1 MCPRP
6 EEGVTFKVK
15 KILSMVLILAIT
27 VSICGA
33 AFAVYALGDRTLSK
47 GMTGQDVLEA
57 QQRLS
62 TYSYYSGTLD
72 GNYGNGT
79 YKAVRNFQDRNGL
92 PVTGI
97 IDATTAAVLL
107 TDTAVHALVSTA
119 TTYVLSYGASG
130 EAVKELQ
137 RQLRETYYY
146 SGTISGNFDTSVLT
160 AVKAFQA
167 SAGLTVD
174 GKAGEKTKTALYDR
188 TAAIFNGGIPIRTL
202 SSGYRGYDVYVL
214 QQRLLD
220 LNYLTIV
227 PSGFM
232 ATATVSAL
240 KAFQK
245 DNGLT
250 VNGVLDTNT
259 RRALWPSTTQA
270 ELEQYQE
277 STGTE
282 DDPYTEPTIRYGSH
296 GTNVVTAQMYLKAGG
311 YLLGS
316 ADGIF
321 GTATLNAVKRLQGDY
336 ALTKD
341 GVVGPATWAILK
353 LFNISNL
360 EPTVVDVTEEAATVT
375 TSKLQRGSRG
385 SLVTKL
391 QQALIQLSYLPVGE
405 DDGIFGLKT
414 YNAVRAFQSA
424 NGLSVDGIVGT
435 KTMVK
440 LNEELGIQ
448 FIIP

>member
-1 MCPRP
+1 M
-6 EEGVTFKVK
+6 K
-15 KILSMVLILAIT
+15 KIIGMMLILAMA

-33 AFAVYALGDRTLSK
+33 ALAAYTLGDRTLSK
-47 GMTGQDVLEA
+47 GMSGQDVLEA
-57 QQRLS
+57 QQRLQN
-62 TYSYYSGTLD
+62 YSYYTGTID

-79 YKAVRNFQDRNGL
+79 YRAVRNFQERNGL

-97 IDATTAAVLL
+97 IDPTTAAVLL
-107 TDTAVHALVSTA
+107 SDTAVHALVPEA
-119 TTYVLSYGASG
+119 TTYVLSYGATG

-137 RQLRETYYY
+137 RQLRDTYYY

-174 GKAGEKTKTALYDR
+174 GKAGEKTKTALYNR
-188 TAAIFNGGIPIRTL
+188 TAAIFNGGIPVRQL
-202 SSGYRGYDVYVL
+202 SSGSRGYDVYVL

-220 LNYLTIV
+220 LNYLNIV
-227 PSGFM
+227 PTGFM
-232 ATATVSAL
+232 AQNTVTAL
-240 KAFQK
+240 RYFQL
-245 DNGLT
+245 DNALT

-259 RRALWPSTTQA
+259 RRALWPTTTQQA
-270 ELEQYQE
+270 LEDAQDA
-277 STGTE
+277 TGTV
-282 DDPYTEPTIRYGSH
+282 DDPYTEPTLRYGSH
-296 GTNVVTAQMYLKAGG
+296 GSHVVTAQMYLKAGG

-321 GTATLNAVKRLQGDY
+321 GNATMNAVKRLQGDY

-341 GVVGPATWAILK
+341 GVIGPATWGILK
-353 LFNISNL
+353 LFNIGNL

-375 TSKLQRGSRG
+375 TTKLQRGSRG

-391 QQALIQLSYLPVGE
+391 QQALIQLGYLPVGE

-414 YNAVRAFQSA
+414 YNAVRSFQSA
-424 NGLSVDGIVGT
+424 YGLSVDGIAGT
-435 KTMVK
+435 RTMVQ
-440 LNEELGIQ
+440 LNEALGIQ